1 MFPLIPASDSKIMDA
16 KFMGTLS
23 LLVIGNFIFVNSPLY
38 MYGFVTQKKKKK
50 QKEDVRFQLCF
61 QQEGN
66 WTSLKEN
73 LSSDET
79 SI

>member
-1 MFPLIPASDSKIMDA
+1 MDA

-50 QKEDVRFQLCF
+50 TKRGCQVSIMFSTGRQLDF
-61 QQEGN
+61 FKRKPF
-66 WTSLKEN
+66 LR
-73 LSSDET
+73 
-79 SI
+79 

>member
-50 QKEDVRFQLCF
+50 TKKRMSGFNYVFNRKATGL
-61 QQEGN
+61 
-66 WTSLKEN
+66 L
-73 LSSDET
+73 
-79 SI
+79 

>member
-50 QKEDVRFQLCF
+50 NKKRMSGFNYVFNRKATGL
-61 QQEGN
+61 
-66 WTSLKEN
+66 L
-73 LSSDET
+73 
-79 SI
+79 